1 MAKRSGDTFRQSGQS
16 GQSVQPAESRRP
28 GESAEAI
35 SCRNLIKSFGDPPM
49 PILKGIDLTIAA
61 GEFVSLTGRSGS
73 GKSTLLYILSS
84 LDEPTEGEVFLQGRS
99 VHSLD
104 SKEQHRFRNE
114 HVGFVFQ
121 FHYLLPELTAVE
133 NVLMPTR
140 KLGLHEKKREQA
152 EHLLAEFGLDHCI
165 NKLPS
170 QMSGGEVQRCA
181 IARSLIMDPDI
192 LFTDEPTGNLDTV
205 NGDRVIEMFGRIN
218 KEQKTT
224 ILMVTHDPDY
234 ARAAGRQVHMVDG
247 RIESDTK
254 TTKTAKRR

>member
-1 MAKRSGDTFRQSGQS
+1 
-16 GQSVQPAESRRP
+16 
-28 GESAEAI
+28 
-35 SCRNLIKSFGDPPM
+35 M

-99 VHSLD
+99 VHSLG

-140 KLGLHEKKREQA
+140 KLGLHEK
-152 EHLLAEFGLDHCI
+152 
-165 NKLPS
+165 KLPS

-254 TTKTAKRR
+254 TTKAAKRR